1 VKVGDLVRLKKI
13 CETQADSRAG
23 IVVDTL
29 EKKVWR
35 TDEMGKKIDW
45 NAVSPEAH
53 AVVMYDD
60 CRLNIPVVDLEVIRE
75 SR

>member
-1 VKVGDLVRLKKI
+1 MKVGDLVRLKKV
-13 CETQADSRAG
+13 CETQKDTRTG

-35 TDEMGKKIDW
+35 TDEMGPMIDW
-45 NAVSPEAH
+45 RKVDLELH

-60 CRLNIPVVDLEVIRE
+60 CQLNIPAVDLEVIDERG
-75 SR
+75 

>member
-1 VKVGDLVRLKKI
+1 MKVGDLVRLKKI

-45 NAVSPEAH
+45 NTVSPEAH

>member
-1 VKVGDLVRLKKI
+1 MKVGDLVRLKKI
-13 CETQADSRAG
+13 CETQADTRAG
-23 IVVDTL
+23 IAVDVL
-29 EKKVWR
+29 GR
-35 TDEMGKKIDW
+35 R
-45 NAVSPEAH
+45 